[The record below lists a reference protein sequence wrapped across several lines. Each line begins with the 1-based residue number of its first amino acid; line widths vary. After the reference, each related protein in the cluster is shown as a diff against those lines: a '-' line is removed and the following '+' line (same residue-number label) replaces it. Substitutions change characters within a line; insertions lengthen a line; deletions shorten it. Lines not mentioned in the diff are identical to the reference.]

1 MEELISTLDGT
12 DYQKV
17 LNDVYRS
24 NSRELFDYELA
35 LDMFYFADMWH
46 RVKRGMKAE
55 DQQAI
60 LSSAG
65 TQIDTLNLQWIYRA
79 KKYYHMSA
87 AQVYAMI
94 IPIHYRLSREQIKR
108 MAPNCGKFHSF
119 CLKSTQCRQNRLK
132 PVPKRFYQR
141 NHGSIA
147 SGFRCSTKTCCKN
160 KIVGTIRS
168 HGCPYLKSVFCLT
181 KLPDVTG
188 SDQGNSASFHFR
200 GQRIRNGRSLSGVWV
215 YISVLFFWPDA
226 DLPEKRKGIFHCKLL

>member
-1 MEELISTLDGT
+1 MNRALHASSMEELISTLDGT

-108 MAPNCGKFHSF
+108 MAEAADEKEFLAEAEASRYGK
-119 CLKSTQCRQNRLK
+119 
-132 PVPKRFYQR
+132 
-141 NHGSIA
+141 
-147 SGFRCSTKTCCKN
+147 
-160 KIVGTIRS
+160 
-168 HGCPYLKSVFCLT
+168 YLKEGSLPNLDRSMEAVQEAVHDVLLRRKPYTAACLEVYLYRKEREVHKVIT
-181 KLPDVTG
+181 ALECVRYGLP
-188 SDQGNSASFHFR
+188 SEK
-200 GQRIRNGRSLSGVWV
+200 IRAYLG
-215 YISVLFFWPDA
+215 
-226 DLPEKRKGIFHCKLL
+226 